1 MPGMYE
7 AFKGTKQFLTRKPK
21 IQQPRPDNFV
31 FRLHYQVD
39 TVYILYRY
47 SSTDKTTSCSGFTT
61 RYEYILYICYIDT
74 AAQT

>member
-1 MPGMYE
+1 MYE

-39 TVYILYRY
+39 TVYILY
-47 SSTDKTTSCSGFTT
+47 S
-61 RYEYILYICYIDT
+61 IDT